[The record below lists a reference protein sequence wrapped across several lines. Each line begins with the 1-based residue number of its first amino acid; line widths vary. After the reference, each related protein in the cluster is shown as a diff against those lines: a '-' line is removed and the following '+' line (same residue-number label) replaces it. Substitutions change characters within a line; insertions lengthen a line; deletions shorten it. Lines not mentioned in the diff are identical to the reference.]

1 MKKPN
6 ISNLVKTV
14 QSSVNKNSPKI
25 LLAVGIAGAVI
36 TVVTAVKATPK
47 AMKMIDEAK
56 EKKQDEMAEEE
67 EALTPATMI
76 DLTPVEVVKATWKCY
91 IPTIGFGLL
100 SVGCLVASASVNSKR
115 TAALVTAY
123 ELSKT
128 ALSEYKDAVIETI
141 GEKKAEEVRDKVAE
155 NAIAKNPVSQNQII
169 VTDKGDTLCY
179 DTISGRYFKSDIE
192 KIKKAENELN
202 LELRNRDYASLN
214 TFYDM
219 LGLEHIGIGG
229 EIGWNINAD
238 GYIDVRLSAQIADN
252 GTPCIVLDYSEAPKY
267 DYDRFGY

>member
-6 ISNLVKTV
+6 ISNLIKNV
-14 QSSVNKNSPKI
+14 QVSLDKNSPKI
-25 LLAVGIAGAVI
+25 LLAVGIAGAVV

-47 AMKMIDEAK
+47 AMKLIDEAK

-67 EALTPATMI
+67 GALTPKTMI
-76 DLTPVEVVKATWKCY
+76 DLTPVEIVKATWKCY
-91 IPTIGFGLL
+91 IPAVGFGLL
-100 SVGCLVASASVNSKR
+100 SIGCLVGSASVSSKR

-141 GEKKAEEVRDKVAE
+141 GEKKAEEVSDKVAE
-155 NAIAKNPVSQNQII
+155 NAIAKNPISQNQII

-179 DTISGRYFKSDIE
+179 DVISGRYFKSDIE

-238 GYIDVRLSAQIADN
+238 GYIDIRLSAQIADS
-252 GTPCIVLDYSEAPKY
+252 GVPCIVLDYSETPRY